1 MSKLRLDLD
10 ELAVETFDT
19 GVDLEL
25 RGTVRGHGDGGG
37 EGDGAPFMADCTA
50 VNSCY
55 CRTAYAVCG
64 TGPATIY
71 SCAVTSPVRCGTA

>member
-10 ELAVETFDT
+10 ELAVESFDT
-19 GVDLEL
+19 GTELEL
-25 RGTVRGHGDGGG
+25 RGTVRAHG
-37 EGDGAPFMADCTA
+37 EGEGVPFMADCTA
-50 VNSCY
+50 VDSCY

-71 SCAVTSPVRCGTA
+71 SCQPTTPRCF